1 MVGAMAKIVEPTET
15 DDLVLRARADAE
27 ALGRLYDLHYDRIFR
42 FCVCRVFCRE
52 TAEDITSRTFL
63 TVARRISTFKG
74 RTSSDFGNWLYAIA
88 ANHASSYIRKASRR
102 KELFSEAVA
111 ARSQDQTDST
121 DEQARLDWPMLYA
134 GIFKLK
140 PKQQTVVILRFFE
153 SMEFEQIAKVVGN
166 RPTAVRV
173 TLHRALK
180 QLRNHLQDFADGG
193 A

>member
-1 MVGAMAKIVEPTET
+1 MVVAMAKIVEPTDT
-15 DDLVLRARADAE
+15 DDLGLRAHTDAE
-27 ALGRLYDLHYDRIFR
+27 ALGRLYDLHYNRIFH
-42 FCVCRVFCRE
+42 FCLCRVFSRE

-74 RTSSDFGNWLYAIA
+74 RTGSDFGNWLYAIA

-102 KELFSEAVA
+102 KELFAEAAA
-111 ARSQDQTDST
+111 ARSQDRTDNT
-121 DEQARLDWPMLYA
+121 DEHTRLDWPMLYA

-153 SMEFEQIAKVVGN
+153 SMEFEQIAKIVGN